1 MDGILESG
9 AGRRAARILVTGA
22 AVGAA
27 VGLVIVIGI
36 LMATTPRARADKAY
50 WTLSGPPCPTATQAE
65 IDRIGRPLAQV
76 NNFGG
81 ARFARSSGAVLCDA
95 VTDGIGL
102 IENAVC
108 QFNSPRLLAV
118 WSKGG
123 TALYQFPW
131 GQRATVTVSDDRPPR
146 CVAAAHFDG
155 D

>member
-9 AGRRAARILVTGA
+9 AGRGARRVMVAGLT
-22 AVGAA
+22 VGAA
-27 VGLVIVIGI
+27 AGLVIVVGI
-36 LMATTPRARADKAY
+36 QVATVPRTKAEKAY

-65 IDRIGRPLAQV
+65 IDSIGRPLAQV
-76 NNFGG
+76 SDFGEG
-81 ARFARSSGAVLCDA
+81 RFARSSGAVLCNDI
-95 VTDGIGL
+95 TDSFGL
-102 IENAVC
+102 VQNTVC

-131 GQRATVTVSDDRPPR
+131 GQPATVTVSDRHPPR
-146 CVAAAHFDG
+146 CVMAAHFTG